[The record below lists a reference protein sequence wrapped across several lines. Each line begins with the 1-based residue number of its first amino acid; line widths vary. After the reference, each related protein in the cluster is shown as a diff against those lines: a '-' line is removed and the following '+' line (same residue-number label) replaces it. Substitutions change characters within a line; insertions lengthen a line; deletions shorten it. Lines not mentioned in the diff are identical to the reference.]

1 MSAMSKIQVA
11 FVVALAVPALAGC
24 AGSGGE
30 LGGGGGSSQVVGD
43 ENGGK
48 IPNALGSRTEQNA
61 AYQMVTTHCEKFGK
75 KGIITKMDYDTGQ
88 VTFECRLLKGRSTS

>member
-1 MSAMSKIQVA
+1 MSKIQFA
-11 FVVALAVPALAGC
+11 FVVALAFPVLSGC
-24 AGSGGE
+24 AGSGGD
-30 LGGGGGSSQVVGD
+30 LGSSASASAVVGD

-48 IPNALGSRTEQNA
+48 IPNALGSRTEQTA
-61 AYQMVTTHCEKFGK
+61 AYQTVNTHCEKFGK